1 MEIAKGIP
9 IVTTDVRRW
18 LASEWRVKSV
28 PPPYVGGC
36 KALLLALIGFACC
49 PCSHATTPRLNSTT
63 PAGAQRGTELDVRLN
78 GSRLEDAQE
87 IVFYG
92 SGIQCTK
99 IETNKNISARFTI
112 APDCRLGE
120 HHFRVRAKG
129 GVSDLRTFWVGAL
142 PEFAEKEPNNEIGKS
157 QSVPLN
163 TTVTGAAGGEDV
175 DFYQVVVKS
184 GERLSVEI
192 EAIRLGRALLD
203 SYIAVRD
210 SNGKVLA
217 SSDDTALA
225 MQDSALSLVAAKEAV
240 YIIEVRDTSYGG
252 PADTPYRLHIGSFP
266 RPTAVYPAGG
276 KAGEELEVTFVGDA
290 AGELKQK
297 VKLPGE
303 PVERFGLFAEQGG
316 HLAPSPNWVR
326 VSPFSNVLENEPND
340 ERDFA
345 SGAYIDL
352 PLALNGILNKPGD
365 ADWFKFTAKKGQS
378 IEIAVYARRLR
389 TPVDSVLNVYDSKGG
404 NISSNDD
411 GAGSDSTAKFNVPE
425 DGDYF
430 VRVADHLKQGGS
442 DYVYRVEITK
452 SQPAVALNIP
462 QVARNDSQSRQY
474 IAVPRGNR
482 FATVIAAR
490 RNNYSGD
497 LTFSIDD
504 LPSGVKMHADT
515 MLGKVDQIPI
525 VFEAASDAAS
535 AGKLLE
541 LAAQPPGRD
550 GAPSP
555 SAFRSSFRHE
565 VEMIDGPNNTSY
577 YQTRADKL
585 YVAVT
590 ESAPFKIYLSEPK
603 VPLVQGGSMEIKV
616 NVERKPGFDEPINV
630 KMLWNPPGVGSQSD
644 MTIAKGATA
653 GNYQLNATGNAEPR
667 EWKIAMIAS
676 ATVKGGQLH
685 VASQL
690 TPLEIG
696 EPFVTGKIQTLA
708 ASPGDSPKLICKL
721 DHKKSFEGKATLK
734 LMGLPDK
741 ITAPEVEITAEDKE
755 AVFELKIDSKCPFG
769 SHKQLFCAGD
779 IKANS
784 QSIPHNI
791 GAGGVLRVVPP
802 KNKETKVAATSK

>member
-1 MEIAKGIP
+1 MEIAKGIRSAS
-9 IVTTDVRRW
+9 VTTDVISEGRVPSSPK
-18 LASEWRVKSV
+18 LAFSSV
-28 PPPYVGGC
+28 LVA
-36 KALLLALIGFACC
+36 ALLGIASC
-49 PCSHATTPRLNSTT
+49 PLLHATTPRLNSTT
-63 PAGAQRGTELDVRLN
+63 PPGAQRGTELDVRLN

-99 IETNKNISARFTI
+99 IETNKNVTARFKI

-142 PEFAEKEPNNEIGKS
+142 PELAEKEPNNEIGKP

-175 DFYQVVVKS
+175 DFYQIVVKS

-203 SYIAVRD
+203 SYIAIKD

-225 MQDSALSLVAAKEAV
+225 MQDSVLSLVSAKEAV
-240 YIIEVRDTSYGG
+240 YTIEVRDTSYGG

-276 KAGEELEVTFVGDA
+276 KAGEELELTFVGDA

-316 HLAPSPNWVR
+316 NLSPSPNWVR

-365 ADWFKFTAKKGQS
+365 ADWFKFTARKGQS

-430 VRVADHLKQGGS
+430 VRVADHLKQGGP

-452 SQPAVALNIP
+452 SQPGVALNIP

-504 LPSGVKMHADT
+504 LPSGVKMHADA

-541 LAAQPPGRD
+541 LTAK
-550 GAPSP
+550 PSE
-555 SAFRSSFRHE
+555 SGKELRSSYRHE

-616 NVERKPGFDEPINV
+616 NVERKEGFDEPINV
-630 KMLWNPPGVGSQSD
+630 KMLWNPPGVSSQSD
-644 MTIAKGATA
+644 MTIAKGTTA

-721 DHKKSFEGKATLK
+721 DHKKPFEGKATLK

-755 AVFELKIDSKCPFG
+755 AVFELKIDPKCPFG
-769 SHKQLFCAGD
+769 SHKQLFCAGE

>member
-1 MEIAKGIP
+1 MELAKRSWLLIA
-9 IVTTDVRRW
+9 TTLV
-18 LASEWRVKSV
+18 
-28 PPPYVGGC
+28 
-36 KALLLALIGFACC
+36 ALPLC
-49 PCSHATTPRLNSTT
+49 ATTPRLNSTT
-63 PAGAQRGTELDVRLN
+63 PAGGQRGTEVDVKLN

-92 SGIQCTK
+92 AGIECTK
-99 IETNKNISARFTI
+99 VEANKEVRARFKI
-112 APDCRLGE
+112 APNCRLGE

-142 PEFAEKEPNNEIGKS
+142 PELAEKEPNNEIAKP
-157 QSVPLN
+157 QPIPLN
-163 TTVTGAAGGEDV
+163 TTVAGAAGGEDV
-175 DFYQVVVKS
+175 DFYQVMVKQ
-184 GERLSVEI
+184 GERLSVEV

-203 SYIAVRD
+203 SYIAIKD
-210 SNGKVLA
+210 SGGKVVA
-217 SSDDTALA
+217 SSDDTALL
-225 MQDSALSLVAAKEAV
+225 MQDAAVSYVSPKQAV
-240 YIIEVRDTSYGG
+240 YIIELRDTSYGG

-276 KAGEELEVTFVGDA
+276 KAGEEVEVTFVGDA

-297 VKLPGE
+297 VKLPAE
-303 PVERFGLFAEQGG
+303 ATERFGLFAERDAQIS
-316 HLAPSPNWVR
+316 PSPNWGR
-326 VSPFSNVLENEPND
+326 VSPFANVLENEPND
-340 ERDFA
+340 GRDFA

-365 ADWFKFTAKKGQS
+365 ADWFKFTAKKGQAL
-378 IEIAVYARRLR
+378 EVTVYARRLR
-389 TPVDSVLNVYDSKGG
+389 TPVDSVLSVYDSKGG
-404 NISSNDD
+404 SLSSNDD
-411 GAGSDSTAKFNVPE
+411 GAGADSTAKFNVPA

-430 VRVADHLKQGGS
+430 VRIADHLKQGGP
-442 DYVYRVEITK
+442 DYVYRVEVTV
-452 SQPAVALNIP
+452 SEPGVVLNIP
-462 QVARNDSQSRQY
+462 QVARNDSQSRQF

-497 LTFSIDD
+497 LAFSIDG
-504 LPSGVKMHADT
+504 LPTGVKMHADT

-525 VFEAASDAAS
+525 VFEAASDAPS

-541 LAAQPPGRD
+541 LVAKPVD
-550 GAPSP
+550 TSK
-555 SAFRSSFRHE
+555 SLRSSFRHE
-565 VEMIDGPNNTSY
+565 VEMVDGPNNTSY

-585 YVAVT
+585 YVTVT
-590 ESAPFKIYLSEPK
+590 ESAPFKVYLSEPK

-644 MTIAKGATA
+644 ITIPKGASV
-653 GNYQLNATGNAEPR
+653 GNYQLNATASAEPR

-690 TPLEIG
+690 TQLEIG

-708 ASPGDSPKLICKL
+708 ASPGESPKLVCKL
-721 DHKKSFEGKATLK
+721 EHKKPFEGKATLK

-741 ITAPEVEITAEDKE
+741 IAAPEVQITAEDKE
-755 AVFELKIDSKCPFG
+755 AIFELKIDPKCPLG
-769 SHKQLFCAGD
+769 SHKQLFCAAD

-802 KNKETKVAATSK
+802 KNKETKVAAK

>member
-1 MEIAKGIP
+1 MELAKRSWLSIAT
-9 IVTTDVRRW
+9 VLV
-18 LASEWRVKSV
+18 
-28 PPPYVGGC
+28 
-36 KALLLALIGFACC
+36 ALPLC
-49 PCSHATTPRLNSTT
+49 ATTPRLNSTT
-63 PAGAQRGTELDVRLN
+63 PAGGQRGREVDVKLN

-92 SGIQCTK
+92 NGIECTK
-99 IETNKNISARFTI
+99 VEANKEVRARFKI

-142 PEFAEKEPNNEIGKS
+142 PELAEKEPNNEIAKP
-157 QSVPLN
+157 QPIPLN
-163 TTVTGAAGGEDV
+163 TTVAGAAGGEDV
-175 DFYQVVVKS
+175 DFYQVMVKQ
-184 GERLSVEI
+184 GERLSIEV

-203 SYIAVRD
+203 SYIAIKD
-210 SNGKVLA
+210 SNGKLVA
-217 SSDDTALA
+217 SSDDTALL
-225 MQDSALSLVAAKEAV
+225 MQDAAVSYVSPKQAV
-240 YIIEVRDTSYGG
+240 YIIEIRDTSYGG

-276 KAGEELEVTFVGDA
+276 KAGEGLEVTFVGDA
-290 AGELKQK
+290 SGELKQK
-297 VKLPGE
+297 VKLPAE
-303 PVERFGLFAEQGG
+303 TTERFGLFAEKDGQIS
-316 HLAPSPNWVR
+316 PSPNWVR
-326 VSPFSNVLENEPND
+326 VSPFANVLENEPND
-340 ERDFA
+340 AREFA

-378 IEIAVYARRLR
+378 LEVAVYARRLR
-389 TPVDSVLNVYDSKGG
+389 TPVDSVLSVYDSKGG
-404 NISSNDD
+404 SLSSNDD
-411 GAGSDSTAKFNVPE
+411 GAGADSTAKFNVPAN
-425 DGDYF
+425 GDYF
-430 VRVADHLKQGGS
+430 VRVADHLKQGGP
-442 DYVYRVEITK
+442 DYVYRVEVTV
-452 SQPAVALNIP
+452 SEPGVVLNIP

-497 LTFSIDD
+497 LAFSIDG
-504 LPSGVKMHADT
+504 LPTGVKMHADT

-525 VFEAASDAAS
+525 VFEAASDAPS

-541 LAAQPPGRD
+541 LVAKPGD
-550 GAPSP
+550 TSK
-555 SAFRSSFRHE
+555 SLRSSFRHE
-565 VEMIDGPNNTSY
+565 VEMVDGPNNTSY

-616 NVERKPGFDEPINV
+616 NVERKPGFDDPINV

-644 MTIAKGATA
+644 ITIPKGASV
-653 GNYQLNATGNAEPR
+653 GNYQLNATVNAEPR

-690 TPLEIG
+690 TQLEIG

-708 ASPGDSPKLICKL
+708 ASPGETPKLVCKL
-721 DHKKSFEGKATLK
+721 EHRKPFEGKATLK

-741 ITAPEVEITAEDKE
+741 IAAPEVQITAEDKE
-755 AVFELKIDSKCPFG
+755 AVFELKIDPKCPLG
-769 SHKQLFCAGD
+769 SHKQLFCAAE

-802 KNKETKVAATSK
+802 KNKETKVAAK

>member
-1 MEIAKGIP
+1 MERGRPRPQQCKHDKGMSKVLRLAHLIA
-9 IVTTDVRRW
+9 
-18 LASEWRVKSV
+18 
-28 PPPYVGGC
+28 
-36 KALLLALIGFACC
+36 ALLGIVSCPLI
-49 PCSHATTPRLNSTT
+49 HATTPRLNSTT
-63 PAGAQRGTELDVRLN
+63 PPGAQRGTELDVRLN

-92 SGIQCTK
+92 SGIECTRV
-99 IETNKNISARFTI
+99 ESNKNVTARFKI

-142 PEFAEKEPNNEIGKS
+142 PELAEKEPNNEIAKP
-157 QSVPLN
+157 QAVPLN

-175 DFYQVVVKS
+175 DFYQVVVKP

-203 SYIAVRD
+203 SYIAIKD
-210 SNGKVLA
+210 SNGKVLV

-225 MQDSALSLVAAKEAV
+225 MQDSAISLVSAKEAV
-240 YIIEVRDTSYGG
+240 YTIEVRDTSYGG

-290 AGELKQK
+290 TGELKQK

-303 PVERFGLFAEQGG
+303 PGERFGLFAEQGG
-316 HLAPSPNWVR
+316 LLSPSPNWVR
-326 VSPFSNVLENEPND
+326 VSPFANVLENEPND
-340 ERDFA
+340 QRDFA

-430 VRVADHLKQGGS
+430 VRVSDHLKQGGP

-452 SQPAVALNIP
+452 GQPGVTLNIP

-525 VFEAASDAAS
+525 VFEAASDAGS

-541 LAAQPPGRD
+541 LAAHPPGRD

-555 SAFRSSFRHE
+555 SEFRSSFRHE

-590 ESAPFKIYLSEPK
+590 ESAPFQIYLSEPK

-690 TPLEIG
+690 TSLEIG

-708 ASPGDSPKLICKL
+708 ASPGDSPKLVCKL
-721 DHKKSFEGKATLK
+721 DHKKPFEGKATLK

-741 ITAPEVEITAEDKE
+741 ITAPEVQITAEDKE
-755 AVFELKIDSKCPFG
+755 AVFELKIDAKCPFG

>member
-1 MEIAKGIP
+1 MISCS
-9 IVTTDVRRW
+9 RRRKESLTEKPHRSEGRALSSPNFLLSFLFVSAF
-18 LASEWRVKSV
+18 LAATS
-28 PPPYVGGC
+28 
-36 KALLLALIGFACC
+36 L
-49 PCSHATTPRLNSTT
+49 HATTPRLNSTT
-63 PAGAQRGTELDVRLN
+63 PAGAQRGTEVEVRLN

-92 SGIQCTK
+92 GGIQCTK
-99 IETNKNISARFTI
+99 IETNKNVRARFKI

-142 PEFAEKEPNNEIGKS
+142 PETAEKEPNNEISKP
-157 QSVPLN
+157 QAVPLN

-175 DFYQVVVKS
+175 DFYQVVVKQ
-184 GERLSVEI
+184 GERLSVEV

-203 SYIAVRD
+203 SYIAIKD

-225 MQDSALSLVAAKEAV
+225 MQDGALSFVSPKEAV
-240 YIIEVRDTSYGG
+240 YTIEMRDTSYGG

-276 KAGEELEVTFVGDA
+276 KAGEELEVTFVGDT

-297 VKLPGE
+297 VKLSAE
-303 PVERFGLFAEQGG
+303 SSDRFGLFAEQSGQI
-316 HLAPSPNWVR
+316 APSPNWVR
-326 VSPFSNVLENEPND
+326 VSPFANVLEREPND
-340 ERDFA
+340 KQDFA
-345 SGAYIDL
+345 SGAYIEL

-365 ADWFKFTAKKGQS
+365 ADWFKFPAKKGQS
-378 IEIAVYARRLR
+378 LEIGVYARRLR
-389 TPVDSVLNVYDSKGG
+389 TPVDSVLNVYDAKGG

-411 GAGSDSTAKFNVPE
+411 GAGADSTAKFNVPA

-430 VRVADHLKQGGS
+430 VRITDHLKQGGP

-452 SQPAVALNIP
+452 SEPNVVLNIP
-462 QVARNDSQSRQY
+462 QVARNDSQTRQY
-474 IAVPRGNR
+474 ISVPRGNR

-490 RNNYSGD
+490 RNNFSGD
-497 LTFSIDD
+497 LAFSIDG
-504 LPSGVKMHADT
+504 LPSGMKMHADT

-525 VFEAASDAAS
+525 VFEAASDAPS

-541 LAAQPPGRD
+541 LIAKPGD
-550 GAPSP
+550 SGKEL
-555 SAFRSSFRHE
+555 RSSYRHE
-565 VEMIDGPNNTSY
+565 VEMVDGPNNTSY

-616 NVERKPGFDEPINV
+616 NVERKAGFDEPINV
-630 KMLWNPPGVGSQSD
+630 KMLWNPPGVGSQSE
-644 MTIAKGATA
+644 MTIPKGATA
-653 GNYQLNATGNAEPR
+653 GNYQLNANGNAEPR

-676 ATVKGGQLH
+676 ASVKDGQLH

-708 ASPGDSPKLICKL
+708 ASPGDSPKLVCKL
-721 DHKKSFEGKATLK
+721 DHKKPFEGKATLK

-741 ITAPEVEITAEDKE
+741 ITAPEVEISAEDKE
-755 AVFELKIDSKCPFG
+755 AVFELKIDPKCPFG
-769 SHKQLFCAGD
+769 SHKQLFCAAD

-802 KNKETKVAATSK
+802 KKETKVAAK

>member
-1 MEIAKGIP
+1 MEVAKRIQG
-9 IVTTDVRRW
+9 
-18 LASEWRVKSV
+18 
-28 PPPYVGGC
+28 GGC
-36 KALLLALIGFACC
+36 KRVLLAALIGVVVC
-49 PCSHATTPRLNSTT
+49 PSSHATTPRLNSTT
-63 PAGAQRGTELDVRLN
+63 PAGGQRGTEVDVKFN

-87 IVFYG
+87 VVFYG

-99 IETNKNISARFTI
+99 IETDKNVRARFKI

-120 HHFRVRAKG
+120 HQFRVRAKG

-142 PEFAEKEPNNEIGKS
+142 PELAEKEPNNEIGKP
-157 QSVPLN
+157 QPVPLN
-163 TTVTGAAGGEDV
+163 TTVAGAAGGEDV
-175 DFYQVVVKS
+175 DFYQVAVKS
-184 GERLSVEI
+184 GERLSVEV

-203 SYIAVRD
+203 SYIAIKD

-217 SSDDTALA
+217 SSDDTALL
-225 MQDSALSLVAAKEAV
+225 MQDGAVSYVSPKEAV
-240 YIIEVRDTSYGG
+240 YTIEMRDTSYGG

-276 KAGEELEVTFVGDA
+276 KAGEDLEVTFVGDS

-297 VKLPGE
+297 MKLPAE
-303 PVERFGLFAEQGG
+303 PAERFGLFAEKDGQIS
-316 HLAPSPNWVR
+316 PSPNWVR
-326 VSPFSNVLENEPND
+326 VSPFANVLENEPND
-340 ERDFA
+340 EREFA

-352 PLALNGILNKPGD
+352 PLALNGILSKPGD
-365 ADWFKFTAKKGQS
+365 ADWFKFTAKKGQAL
-378 IEIAVYARRLR
+378 EIAVYARRLR
-389 TPVDSVLNVYDSKGG
+389 TPVDSVLSVYDSKGG
-404 NISSNDD
+404 SLSSNDD
-411 GAGSDSTAKFNVPE
+411 GAGSDSTAKFNVPA
-425 DGDYF
+425 DGEYF
-430 VRVADHLKQGGS
+430 LRVSDHLKQGGP
-442 DYVYRVEITK
+442 DYVYRVEVTT
-452 SQPAVALNIP
+452 SEPGVTLNIP
-462 QVARNDSQSRQY
+462 QVARNDSQSRQF

-497 LTFSIDD
+497 LAFSIDD
-504 LPSGVKMHADT
+504 LPAGMKMQADT

-525 VFEAASDAAS
+525 VFEAASDAPS

-541 LAAQPPGRD
+541 LVAKPTDAGK
-550 GAPSP
+550 SLN
-555 SAFRSSFRHE
+555 SIFRHE
-565 VEMIDGPNNTSY
+565 VEMVDGPNNTFY
-577 YQTRADKL
+577 YHTRADKL

-616 NVERKPGFDEPINV
+616 NVERKDGFDEPINV
-630 KMLWNPPGVGSQSD
+630 KMLWNPPGVGSQPD
-644 MTIAKGATA
+644 ITIPKGATA
-653 GNYQLNATGNAEPR
+653 GHYQLNATGNAEPR

-676 ATVKGGQLH
+676 STVKGGQLH

-690 TPLEIG
+690 TSLEIG

-708 ASPGDSPKLICKL
+708 ASPGDSPKLVCKL
-721 DHKKSFEGKATLK
+721 EQKKPFEGKATLK

-741 ITAPEVEITAEDKE
+741 ITAPEVQVSSEDKE
-755 AVFELKIDSKCPFG
+755 AVFELKIDPKCPFG

-784 QSIPHNI
+784 QAIPHSI

-802 KNKETKVAATSK
+802 KNKETKVAAKE